1 MKFAV
6 ITHVPHSKLGADF
19 YAYAPY
25 VREMNVWFKY
35 VDEVI
40 VVAPLEPFAN
50 DPIDM
55 AYAHPNITF
64 RKASRFNLLTS
75 AGILKSLLQL
85 PKISWQIFRAMQKA
99 DHIHLRCPGNMGLVG
114 CFVQILFPGK
124 LKTAKYAGNWD
135 PNAKQPWS
143 YKWQRKI
150 LSNTF
155 LTKNMQVLVYGD
167 WPNST
172 KNIKPF
178 FTATYKES
186 DKVDT
191 PLRALS
197 GEVRFLFVGTLS
209 RGKRPLYAIEMVQ
222 RLRESGHRVVLDFYG
237 EGAERGQMETYISN
251 HNLSDVVKLH
261 GNQREETVR
270 KAYQS
275 SHFLVLPS
283 QSEGWPKVVAEAMF
297 WGCFPLASGV
307 SCVPYMLDHN
317 NRGQLL
323 TMNLATDLD
332 ALNALLS
339 NPENYRHKI
348 SKSMEWSREYTLDL
362 FENQIKALLK
372 A

>member
-124 LKTAKYAGNWD
+124 PKTAKYAGNWD

-143 YKWQRKI
+143 YKKK
-150 LSNTF
+150 
-155 LTKNMQVLVYGD
+155 LT
-167 WPNST
+167 
-172 KNIKPF
+172 
-178 FTATYKES
+178 
-186 DKVDT
+186 
-191 PLRALS
+191 
-197 GEVRFLFVGTLS
+197 
-209 RGKRPLYAIEMVQ
+209 
-222 RLRESGHRVVLDFYG
+222 
-237 EGAERGQMETYISN
+237 
-251 HNLSDVVKLH
+251 
-261 GNQREETVR
+261 
-270 KAYQS
+270 
-275 SHFLVLPS
+275 LPS
-283 QSEGWPKVVAEAMF
+283 VT
-297 WGCFPLASGV
+297 ASGTTT
-307 SCVPYMLDHN
+307 PAEP
-317 NRGQLL
+317 LL
-323 TMNLATDLD
+323 R
-332 ALNALLS
+332 S
-339 NPENYRHKI
+339 NWWESAGRC
-348 SKSMEWSREYTLDL
+348 
-362 FENQIKALLK
+362 
-372 A
+372 